1 MGSARGFL
9 TARRGRLAILT
20 VAAALIAGALLRS
33 AILPIGVGAID
44 HSWRAWS
51 YHAATEG
58 PARMYGPKG
67 HTVSL
72 GDIEVP
78 VVYPPLAL
86 YELAIVGRV
95 HLARMDGR
103 FPNDE
108 GLTKTIKGA
117 IVLLDA
123 ALTAIIFAIVR
134 RATSVRRAWWA
145 AVAYW
150 LNPAVLMITTLGY
163 VDVALAIPAVGALVA
178 ASYRRP
184 WLTGALFAA
193 AVLTKPQGLFIAP
206 AAALALWNAGD
217 AHARIG
223 RLLTAVAA
231 SAIAAAIIIA
241 PNVAAGTTYDM
252 LRSVAVLAGHDM
264 LSGLAANLWWIVSY
278 LFEVAAAGGQGL
290 RAAVRV
296 HPQVLT
302 HAYVMERGF
311 PNPRLVA
318 LVLFG
323 GAVVW
328 AVRTAVRARELG
340 LHAALAAFI
349 VAAYFVLSVQVHE
362 NHFFLVL
369 PLLVIAAALR
379 REFVPVLAALSVTFA
394 VNLYLMFGTS
404 GDGAADV
411 AAAVAGIDSTVLL
424 AVVNCGL
431 LAWFA
436 TTFARACRTA
446 GERRPAASGLYS

>member
-1 MGSARGFL
+1 MGSARGL
-9 TARRGRLAILT
+9 LI
-20 VAAALIAGALLRS
+20 AAALIAGAILRI
-33 AILPIGVGAID
+33 AILPIGVTAID
-44 HSWRAWS
+44 ESWRAWS
-51 YHAATEG
+51 YHAATAG

-86 YELAIVGRV
+86 YELGIVGRV
-95 HLARMDGR
+95 HLGLTDGR

-123 ALTAIIFAIVR
+123 ALTALIFAIVR
-134 RATSVRRAWWA
+134 RAGSARAAWWA
-145 AVAYW
+145 AAAYW
-150 LNPAVLMITTLGY
+150 LNPAVLMMTTLGY
-163 VDVALAIPAVGALVA
+163 IDVALAIPAVGALVA
-178 ASYRRP
+178 ASSGRP
-184 WLTGALFAA
+184 WLTGALLAA

-217 AHARIG
+217 AHARMG
-223 RLLTAVAA
+223 RLVTAAASSAVAA
-231 SAIAAAIIIA
+231 AIVIA
-241 PNVAAGTTYDM
+241 PNVAAGTTYHM

-264 LSGLAANLWWIVSY
+264 LSGLAANVWWIVSY
-278 LFEVAAAGGQGL
+278 LFDVAAAGGRGL
-290 RAAVRV
+290 RAALLV

-311 PNPRLVA
+311 PNPRFVA
-318 LVLFG
+318 VVLFG

-328 AVRTAVRARELG
+328 ALMTAVRARDLG

-349 VAAYFVLSVQVHE
+349 VTAYFTLSVQVHE

-379 REFVPVLAALSVTFA
+379 REFRPVLAALSVSYA
-394 VNLYLMFGTS
+394 LNLYLMFGTR
-404 GDGAADV
+404 GDGPPDWTIAA
-411 AAAVAGIDSTVLL
+411 AGIDSTVLL
-424 AVVNCGL
+424 AVVNCVL

-436 TTFARACRTA
+436 RIYSRSARSADA
-446 GERRPAASGLYS
+446 GGQALAS